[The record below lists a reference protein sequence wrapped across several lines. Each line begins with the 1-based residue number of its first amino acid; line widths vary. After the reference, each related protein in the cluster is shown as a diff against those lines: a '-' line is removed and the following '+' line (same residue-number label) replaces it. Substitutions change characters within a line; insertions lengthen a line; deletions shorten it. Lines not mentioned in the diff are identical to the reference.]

1 MILRDIA
8 GDAAANA
15 ATRVKPSES
24 ELSQID
30 RPADDNIWH
39 DAPVISKEII
49 RNQFK
54 SQSRAQKPL
63 SGQDVQ
69 EVAVDA
75 AQAAY
80 PTTSRGPEGTAEPG
94 TRDQKEGTTSSTD
107 ASTGPQAGVQGL
119 LQRANENIPDDTK
132 DRAKNY
138 HGRVMDYLGS
148 KMPQDRR
155 DRTIWRLKKMVVEV
169 QGHKCVLIP
178 LETLFMVTNQSLGI
192 TSKPSRLCSV

>member
-1 MILRDIA
+1 MNQVSDAIVLLRDIA

-30 RPADDNIWH
+30 RPADDNTWH
-39 DAPVISKEII
+39 DVPVISKESIK
-49 RNQFK
+49 NQFK
-54 SQSRAQKPL
+54 SQSRTQKPL

-75 AQAAY
+75 AQAAD
-80 PTTSRGPEGTAEPG
+80 TAGPGS
-94 TRDQKEGTTSSTD
+94 RDQQDGTTSGVD
-107 ASTGPQAGVQGL
+107 ARAGAQAGVQGL
-119 LQRANENIPDDTK
+119 RQRANENIPDDTK

-148 KMPQDRR
+148 KIPQERR

-169 QGHKCVLIP
+169 QGHKCVLIFQ
-178 LETLFMVTNQSLGI
+178 ESSFMITDQFLGI
-192 TSKPSRLCSV
+192 TNKPSRLCSV